1 MRITRAVVPSLFTV
15 LNMFC
20 GFNSILYATKGE
32 FIPAAWFIFLA
43 AAFYS
48 LDGIMARLT
57 KSTSEFG
64 VEIDIDD
71 TGEVFVTGNDEEKAR
86 LAMETIKGIVKEVA
100 IGELYAGKVRRIL
113 DFGAF
118 VEFAP
123 GQEGLV
129 HISQLDNRRVAK
141 VTDVVNVGDEVR
153 VKVVGIDELG
163 RVNLSIKEAKDNGN
177 QEP

>member
-1 MRITRAVVPSLFTV
+1 
-15 LNMFC
+15 
-20 GFNSILYATKGE
+20 
-32 FIPAAWFIFLA
+32 
-43 AAFYS
+43 
-48 LDGIMARLT
+48 
-57 KSTSEFG
+57 
-64 VEIDIDD
+64 
-71 TGEVFVTGNDEEKAR
+71 
-86 LAMETIKGIVKEVA
+86 VKEVA
-100 IGELYAGKVRRIL
+100 IGEFYAGKVRRIL